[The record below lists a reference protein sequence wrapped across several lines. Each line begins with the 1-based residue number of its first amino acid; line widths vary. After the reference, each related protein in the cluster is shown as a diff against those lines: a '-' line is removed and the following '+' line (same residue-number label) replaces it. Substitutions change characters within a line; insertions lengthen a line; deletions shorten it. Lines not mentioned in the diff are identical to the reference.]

1 MMRYHEP
8 VMLREA
14 IEGLNIRPDGVYV
27 DLTFGGGGHSSE
39 ILARLDKGTL
49 YAFDQDTDAQRNKLS
64 ASNFI
69 LIQQNFRFLKKY
81 LKFYKAIP
89 VDGILADLGISSHQI
104 DVPER
109 GFSTRFNALLD
120 MRMNTGSSLTARDI
134 VNSYTEK
141 QLQEVFSEYGE
152 ITNSK
157 KLAAVIYTERKKE
170 PLDTVDQLKKAISS
184 CVPKGREHQYYAQL
198 FQALRIEVNDELGAL
213 KEMLLQSAEVIAPGG
228 RLVVISYHSLED
240 RLVKNYISKGKFE
253 GEVEKDF
260 YGKPASVPF
269 QTVIKKPL
277 TPSEEEVKRN
287 PRARSAKMRI
297 AEKL

>member
-1 MMRYHEP
+1 
-8 VMLREA
+8 
-14 IEGLNIRPDGVYV
+14 V